1 MPFEI
6 LPATK
11 DDAPAFADIFLSAF
25 SDDFNRRLFPPSQ
38 NVREW
43 WIGKFTADFDKPQS
57 NDVLLKAVDRT
68 ESGLDTIA
76 AFAIWNLPPPDP
88 GAVNQCH
95 EETPQWPDEADK
107 ELCNWFFSKMTGQR
121 VRFVDGRRHY
131 CMFISCFPPAM
142 FDSMHVGMLI
152 AADLDLDMLGTHPD
166 YHGRGMG
173 SQLLKWGLEKADRD
187 GLEAYLS
194 ASPAGRPLYEKN
206 GFELVDSEELL
217 PGYVQSYM
225 LRPGKGTG

>member
-25 SDDFNRRLFPPSQ
+25 SDDFNRKLFPPSQ

-43 WIGKFTADFDKPQS
+43 WTGKFTADFDKPQS
-57 NDVLLKAVDRT
+57 NDVLLKAVDKT
-68 ESGLDTIA
+68 DAGQEVIA

-95 EETPQWPDEADK
+95 EEMPQWPDEANK
-107 ELCNWFFSKMTGQR
+107 ELCNWFISKMKEQR
-121 VRFVDGRRHY
+121 VRFVGGRRHY
-131 CMFISCFPPAM
+131 Y
-142 FDSMHVGMLI
+142 
-152 AADLDLDMLGTHPD
+152 LDMLGTRPD

-173 SQLLKWGLEKADRD
+173 SQLLKWGLAKADHD

-206 GFELVDSEELL
+206 GFNIVDSEELL
-217 PGYVQSYM
+217 PGYFQSCM